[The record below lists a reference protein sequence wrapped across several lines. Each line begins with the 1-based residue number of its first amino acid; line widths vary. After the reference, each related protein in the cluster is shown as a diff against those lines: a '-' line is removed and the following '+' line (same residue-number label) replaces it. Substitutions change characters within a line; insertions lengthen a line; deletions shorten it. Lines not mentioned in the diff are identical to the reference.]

1 MGSEEFFAMVI
12 GLVAVVSIFVIL
24 PGMILHF
31 LTKWRSSNGLNPD
44 DERML
49 EDLWRSAREMERRIE
64 TLERLVEP
72 DGRGPARRDD
82 DIRAR
87 RNDS

>member
-1 MGSEEFFAMVI
+1 MGAEEFMGMSL
-12 GLVAVVSIFVIL
+12 GLIAILSIFVIL

-31 LTKWRSSNGLNPD
+31 LTKWRSSNGLSPD

-64 TLERLVEP
+64 TLENLVEP
-72 DGRGPARRDD
+72 DQRPRRAPEDNLRPPRRD
-82 DIRAR
+82 
-87 RNDS
+87 S